1 MEEQD
6 KYTLEELEGYRSIVL
21 AALTVEKAISFKEGT
36 VCKKIFNTLMYTL
49 NVPQTKQGIIKLRKL
64 LDEGGSGIE
73 VDTEKKSILEQIIQA
88 IKF

>member
-6 KYTLEELEGYRSIVL
+6 KYTLEELEGYFSIVL
-21 AALTVEKAISFKEGT
+21 AALTVEKQISFKEGT
-36 VCKKIFNTLMYTL
+36 VCKETFNTLTYTL
-49 NVPQTKQGIIKLRKL
+49 NDPQTKQGIIKLRKL

-73 VDTEKKSILEQIIQA
+73 VDTKKKSLLEQIIQA

>member
-6 KYTLEELEGYRSIVL
+6 KYTLEELEGYLSIVM
-21 AALTVEKAISFKEGT
+21 AALTVEKQISFKQGM
-36 VCKKIFNTLMYTL
+36 VCKEIFNTLMHTL
-49 NVPQTKQGIIKLRKL
+49 NDPETKQGIIKLRKL

-73 VDTEKKSILEQIIQA
+73 VDTKKKSILEQIIQA

>member
-6 KYTLEELEGYRSIVL
+6 KYTLEELEGYLSIVL
-21 AALTVEKAISFKEGT
+21 AALTVEKQISFKEGT
-36 VCKKIFNTLMYTL
+36 VCKEAFNTLVYTL
-49 NVPQTKQGIIKLRKL
+49 NDPQTKQGIIKLRKL

-73 VDTEKKSILEQIIQA
+73 VDTKKKSILEQIIQA